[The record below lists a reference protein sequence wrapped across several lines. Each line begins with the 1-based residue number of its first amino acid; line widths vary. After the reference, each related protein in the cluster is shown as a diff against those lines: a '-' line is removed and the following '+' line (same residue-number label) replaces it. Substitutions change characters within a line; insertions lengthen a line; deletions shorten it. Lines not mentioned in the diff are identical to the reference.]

1 MDKANGDAPFIPL
14 YGTAV
19 PGAGLGRLAGLPAAG
34 LRLHRGQAAPEP
46 GVYAAEILLGG
57 RRLCGLAHIAPG
69 GGAPSIELLFFHG
82 GEAPCGEAVE
92 LRLRQRLR
100 RCQPFDNLPLLSA
113 QLRLD
118 CLSAQSFWGISPGSP
133 RLSMESA
140 GRRAVVGMQAI
151 PLSEKEF
158 GVLYLLYTHPDV
170 PSQKSR
176 SMRPF
181 GARRP
186 TTASTPWRTPCF
198 RSGGGSA
205 PMRAGT
211 TLSAPLSGSA
221 ISSIPAEPPLCAAA
235 GTKAL
240 GKWEKIWYPKAL
252 SHFEGAFMKQRT
264 FPILAVLL
272 LAAALS
278 GCQSTAAGDSAGLS
292 IHFIDPG
299 QTSSA
304 LLLCGGQAMLIDG
317 GSAERG
323 SQVAGYLS
331 QQGITY
337 LDYVV
342 CTSADETHIGG
353 LSGPLY
359 TCAVGQVLSPV
370 EDAGSPVF
378 ADFRRYTEAQGLSP
392 AVPEAGSVFPLG
404 DAQVTVVET
413 DAAAQTLSLQV
424 DYGDTSLQFTSDLED
439 AVAAVASEAEGELPL
454 GALVAGSDG
463 TQFFLLD
470 PVQTAP

>member
-19 PGAGLGRLAGLPAAG
+19 PGAGLGRLAGLPSAG

-170 PSQKSR
+170 PITKEQIYEAVWCAPSNHCLHAVENTVFQIR
-176 SMRPF
+176 RRLRPH
-181 GARRP
+181 A
-186 TTASTPWRTPCF
+186 
-198 RSGGGSA
+198 GG
-205 PMRAGT
+205 
-211 TLSAPLSGSA
+211 
-221 ISSIPAEPPLCAAA
+221 
-235 GTKAL
+235 
-240 GKWEKIWYPKAL
+240 
-252 SHFEGAFMKQRT
+252 H
-264 FPILAVLL
+264 
-272 LAAALS
+272 
-278 GCQSTAAGDSAGLS
+278 D
-292 IHFIDPG
+292 FI
-299 QTSSA
+299 
-304 LLLCGGQAMLIDG
+304 
-317 GSAERG
+317 R
-323 SQVAGYLS
+323 
-331 QQGITY
+331 
-337 LDYVV
+337 
-342 CTSADETHIGG
+342 
-353 LSGPLY
+353 
-359 TCAVGQVLSPV
+359 
-370 EDAGSPVF
+370 
-378 ADFRRYTEAQGLSP
+378 
-392 AVPEAGSVFPLG
+392 
-404 DAQVTVVET
+404 TVVG
-413 DAAAQTLSLQV
+413 LG
-424 DYGDTSLQFTSDLED
+424 YQFNP
-439 AVAAVASEAEGELPL
+439 G
-454 GALVAGSDG
+454 
-463 TQFFLLD
+463 
-470 PVQTAP
+470 